1 MKALGIIIMAIVFA
15 AAPACANSWHG
26 GDETTN
32 NYYTTNNNPKA
43 NADATAIAGATAV
56 ANTKATAIAA
66 PVVISNPSAIAG
78 QKQGQ
83 GQGQEQDQRQGQT
96 QLQNN
101 TMRNSFNTYQQR
113 EFVDTGIAQQGQ
125 LVPYYGPQQKNEAVI
140 DVAKLLLYHNR
151 FTEGMLI
158 KALTDA
164 NVMCKW
170 DQYNEGIEAV
180 KADVNGDKWI
190 QIIVS
195 EGKIAGNYTVAGF
208 VAARARNG
216 RTNSLEV
223 VLKAAYEALQRGC
236 TTLHVVGQGAI
247 GHNRS
252 TGWGVGLN
260 YSGGHMSQDQL
271 DGNVYSGGPGYSSGK
286 AWNEH
291 HPWVQAFGLVER

>member
-1 MKALGIIIMAIVFA
+1 MKRIPFLITVMLFIFIPFA
-15 AAPACANSWHG
+15 HANGHNHHNQ
-26 GDETTN
+26 DVTN
-32 NYYTTNNNPKA
+32 NYTTNNSPKA
-43 NADATAIAGATAV
+43 TATANPTAT
-56 ANTKATAIAA
+56 ATAIAA
-66 PVVISNPSAIAG
+66 PVVISNPSATAG

-158 KALTDA
+158 EALADA

-216 RTNSLEV
+216 RTNTLEV
-223 VLKAAYEALQRGC
+223 VLKAAYEALQHGC